1 MSKPLT
7 YLIIHCTATPE
18 GREVSADEIRRW
30 HTSPKPKGRGWKQV
44 GYSDIIH
51 LDGTVEN
58 LVPYNDD
65 DVVDSWEI
73 TNGASGINSISR
85 HVVYAGGVS
94 ADDVKKAKDTRTW
107 LQELAMITY
116 VKETIARHPNIK
128 VAGHNQF
135 AQKACPSFNVPVWL
149 MAIGVPDKN
158 IYIK

>member
-1 MSKPLT
+1 MSKQLT
-7 YLIIHCTATPE
+7 YLVIHCTATPE

-65 DVVDSWEI
+65 DVVDTWEI

-135 AQKACPSFNVPVWL
+135 AQKACPSFNVPIWL

>member
-1 MSKPLT
+1 MSKQLT
-7 YLIIHCTATPE
+7 YLVIHCTATPE

-135 AQKACPSFNVPVWL
+135 AQKACPSFNVPIWL

>member
-1 MSKPLT
+1 MSKPLS

-65 DVVDSWEI
+65 DIVDSWEI

-149 MAIGVPDKN
+149 MAIGVSDKN

>member
-1 MSKPLT
+1 MSKPLS

-65 DVVDSWEI
+65 DIVDSWEI

-128 VAGHNQF
+128 IAGHNQF

-149 MAIGVPDKN
+149 MAIGVSDEN

>member
-7 YLIIHCTATPE
+7 YLVIHCTATPE

-128 VAGHNQF
+128 IAGHNQF

-149 MAIGVPDKN
+149 MAIGVSDEN

>member
-1 MSKPLT
+1 MSKPLS

-65 DVVDSWEI
+65 DIVDSWEI

-135 AQKACPSFNVPVWL
+135 AQKACPSFNVPIWL
-149 MAIGVPDKN
+149 MAIGVSDKN

>member
-1 MSKPLT
+1 M
-7 YLIIHCTATPE
+7 
-18 GREVSADEIRRW
+18 
-30 HTSPKPKGRGWKQV
+30 
-44 GYSDIIH
+44 
-51 LDGTVEN
+51 
-58 LVPYNDD
+58 PYNDD
-65 DVVDSWEI
+65 DVVDTWEI
-73 TNGASGINSISR
+73 TNGATGINSISR

-149 MAIGVPDKN
+149 MAIGVSDEN